1 MKISIVIIS
10 ANELRHK
17 FFRRK
22 ISLFKNIDVKL
33 CLAEKN
39 SSRQHYK
46 IIRSNDFSKAEKKHF
61 LNRQKSEE
69 KYFSNFLK
77 KIQK

>member
-1 MKISIVIIS
+1 MKIKLIIIT

-22 ISLFKNIDVKL
+22 ISSFKHVDVKL

-39 SSRQHYK
+39 SSRQYYK
-46 IIRSNDFSKAEKKHF
+46 VKLLDSGTKADI
-61 LNRQKSEE
+61 LNHASIYKASELVLINGVKE
-69 KYFSNFLK
+69 
-77 KIQK
+77 Q